1 VKLRPWLTA
10 RMPTF
15 HFTEQQ
21 AGTIERYFSAL
32 DKVDYPFINTDVDTD
47 AETLKAGAELFEK
60 AKCQSCHPT
69 SNAIP
74 PGKAPEDLAPNLQL
88 AHERLRPDWVLQW
101 IADPQKIF
109 PGTRMPAFFA
119 QGQPNPFPEIFGGDS
134 KKQIKALRD
143 HLFITVGGG
152 KRVTRSGSVTK

>member
-1 VKLRPWLTA
+1 
-10 RMPTF
+10 M
-15 HFTEQQ
+15 
-21 AGTIERYFSAL
+21 
-32 DKVDYPFINTDVDTD
+32 
-47 AETLKAGAELFEK
+47 KAGAELFEK

-74 PGKAPEDLAPNLQL
+74 PGKTPDDLAPNLQL

-119 QGQPNPFPEIFGGDS
+119 AGQPNPFPDILGGDS
-134 KKQIKALRD
+134 KKQIQALRD
-143 HLFITVGGG
+143 HVFLVVGGG
-152 KRVTRSGSVTK
+152 RRAAPSGSVAK